1 MGFNPGFYV
10 DQFADHWL
18 SLKYI
23 KKLDRNVLDQ
33 VQQKPF
39 VSAKSKEPVFQ
50 NLLDVDAIE
59 RTSSDKGKGRWEKP
73 VDRFGNMV
81 AKPTSTSS
89 SNLYQ

>member
-23 KKLDRNVLDQ
+23 KKTE
-33 VQQKPF
+33 QKCTRSSTAETLYI
-39 VSAKSKEPVFQ
+39 SAKSKEPVFQ

-59 RTSSDKGKGRWEKP
+59 RTSSDKG
-73 VDRFGNMV
+73 
-81 AKPTSTSS
+81 
-89 SNLYQ
+89 